1 MKTRVLSILILFLL
15 ITSVSIPVVSAKE
28 ASKNTIESTIE
39 EDIKFVIES
48 IHEYGK
54 VQKMAIESPIM
65 QEININGAIGAAEG
79 AAIGAKG
86 GGLTGGVIGGLAG
99 GAAGLIEGYT
109 SKIIK
114 GEKQ

>member
-86 GGLTGGVIGGLAG
+86 VHDKRQQHKKFITDNNH
-99 GAAGLIEGYT
+99 
-109 SKIIK
+109 SPSK
-114 GEKQ
+114 GEHLPFN